1 MQYIGFIFGIFG
13 LLAYLEL
20 SSLKKRINDLE
31 RQMTAM
37 QGTSY
42 HEDRKNLVKVAQ
54 SYFNQKVDIDL
65 KEDHQDVDIM
75 MYGNSRHGS
84 NIILDA
90 DEEWMLLRIETPKDV
105 KTKLIRLES
114 VARISLRTED

>member
-20 SSLKKRINDLE
+20 SSLKKRISDLE

-42 HEDRKNLVKVAQ
+42 HEDRKALVKVAR
-54 SYFNQKVDIDL
+54 SCFNQKVNIDL

-75 MYGNSRHGS
+75 MYETSGSFSVLYFSLKSIRSTSSRQ
-84 NIILDA
+84 
-90 DEEWMLLRIETPKDV
+90 V
-105 KTKLIRLES
+105 KFLE
-114 VARISLRTED
+114 

>member
-20 SSLKKRINDLE
+20 SSLKKRISDLE

-42 HEDRKNLVKVAQ
+42 HEDRKSLVKVAR
-54 SYFNQKVDIDL
+54 SCFNQKVNIDL

-84 NIILDA
+84 NMILDA
-90 DEEWMLLRIETPKDV
+90 DDEWMLVRIETPKAV
-105 KTKLIRLES
+105 KTKLIRMES
-114 VARISLRTED
+114 VGRISLRPEN